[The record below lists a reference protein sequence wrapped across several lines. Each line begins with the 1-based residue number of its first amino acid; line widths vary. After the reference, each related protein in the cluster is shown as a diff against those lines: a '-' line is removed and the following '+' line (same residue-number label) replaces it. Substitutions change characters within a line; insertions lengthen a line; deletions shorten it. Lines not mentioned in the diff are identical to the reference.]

1 MAEPVWVDR
10 LVVDA
15 VHAQQLREHGGLHG
29 VRDEN
34 ALESAL
40 ARPRNKWAYDP
51 ESDLA
56 TLAAAHGYG
65 LATNHPYRDGNK
77 RIAFLTMVIFLG
89 LNGRDLE
96 APGGGGGLWGG
107 ARGAPPLH
115 RERAPPRGKTPHGPP
130 AVTQS
135 ARPASSP

>member
-96 APGGGGGLWGG
+96 APEDEVVTMMVAAAGRRCSEKALATWV
-107 ARGAPPLH
+107 
-115 RERAPPRGKTPHGPP
+115 KTHMVRLP
-130 AVTQS
+130 
-135 ARPASSP
+135 

>member
-29 VRDEN
+29 LREEN

-40 ARPRNKWAYDP
+40 ARPRNKLAYEP
-51 ESDLA
+51 GIDLA
-56 TLAAAHGYG
+56 SLAAAYGYG
-65 LATNHPYRDGNK
+65 LVTDHPYRDGNK

-89 LNGRDLE
+89 INGWDLNAPEDQVVTRMLAAAGR
-96 APGGGGGLWGG
+96 
-107 ARGAPPLH
+107 RCS
-115 RERAPPRGKTPHGPP
+115 ERTLANWVKAHMVRL
-130 AVTQS
+130 
-135 ARPASSP
+135 R

>member
-1 MAEPVWVDR
+1 MAEPVWVGR

-29 VRDEN
+29 MRDEN

-40 ARPRNKWAYDP
+40 ARPRKKWAHDP

-56 TLAAAHGYG
+56 TLAAAYGYG

-96 APGGGGGLWGG
+96 APEDEVVTMMLAAAGRRCSEKALANWV
-107 ARGAPPLH
+107 
-115 RERAPPRGKTPHGPP
+115 KTHM
-130 AVTQS
+130 V
-135 ARPASSP
+135 RLR

>member
-15 VHAQQLREHGGLHG
+15 VHAQQLREHGGLYG
-29 VRDEN
+29 MRDEN

-56 TLAAAHGYG
+56 TLAAAYGHG
-65 LATNHPYRDGNK
+65 LVTNHPYRDGNK
-77 RIAFLTMVIFLG
+77 RIGFLTMVIFLG
-89 LNGRDLE
+89 LNGWDLNAPETDVVRIMLALARGRCSERDL
-96 APGGGGGLWGG
+96 AKWLK
-107 ARGAPPLH
+107 AHMVR
-115 RERAPPRGKTPHGPP
+115 PR
-130 AVTQS
+130 
-135 ARPASSP
+135 